1 MYKFSWIEKVVGIT
15 SVIVAVLFFILIL
28 FIGRANEWFRPSVR
42 YYTILNSA
50 SDVTPGKKILYK
62 GTVVGKIS
70 DISIQSDDTFKV
82 SFYIYSEYTNK
93 MRQDSLFIV
102 TSELLGGRK
111 FEILPGSEQST
122 ILKEG
127 DLVYS
132 TDTYEGKILS
142 KLKGYYSPQEDINRI
157 INNVSLITSFLL
169 DYIGEGG
176 DLEKILNNVNEIL
189 ESVNTS
195 ITRLNKTTLPSVDAM
210 VSKDLPVMIKE
221 LNDVLNELEV
231 VLKNEDIKDILKN
244 VDKITYDV
252 SQITGDIN
260 NNRKDINNL
269 ISNLEKLSRNLND
282 IAVALRDFVR

>member
-1 MYKFSWIEKVVGIT
+1 MYKFSWMEKVVGIT
-15 SVIVAVLFFILIL
+15 SVIVAVLLFILIL

-70 DISIQSDDTFKV
+70 DISIQADDTFKV

-93 MRQDSLFIV
+93 MRQDSLFVV

-111 FEILPGSEQST
+111 FEILPGSEQSA
-122 ILKEG
+122 ILREG

-142 KLKGYYSPQEDINRI
+142 KLKGYYSPQEDINRV

-169 DYIGEGG
+169 DYIREGG
-176 DLEKILNNVNEIL
+176 DLEKILINVNEIL

-195 ITRLNKTTLPSVDAM
+195 ITRLNETTLPSVDAI
-210 VSKDLPVMIKE
+210 VSRDLPVMIKE

-231 VLKNEDIKDILKN
+231 LLKNEDIKDILKN
-244 VDKITYDV
+244 VDKITHDV
-252 SQITGDIN
+252 SQVTGDIN
-260 NNRKDINNL
+260 KNRKDINNL

-282 IAVALRDFVR
+282 IAAALRGFVR